1 VTTTAHALLRDR
13 RHWRGATR
21 GLGLTP
27 DGALELMRIPAPAD
41 GKTIEVPTAYP
52 CARERSGLAPG
63 PGNSLFVA
71 DTAHDRI
78 LYVDGRCSARAWLPS
93 ADAHPQSTPGHF
105 AAPCGLATDA
115 DGLWV
120 ADHGNDRL
128 QHLAFPRLE
137 PNLAHAVRG
146 PAAIAVDA
154 QARLLVIGGAPPR
167 LRRILPGG
175 EPDDAF
181 DELIARAPL
190 AEPHAVAVSATGE
203 LLVSDTMTNTVSV
216 FNSDGSLIATLAG
229 PGGWL
234 PGAVACAGTRSYVAD
249 ASTGRILVFE
259 HRSLQGRIES
269 FRGPVS
275 ALVVAADGALFVK
288 PGLDERYFLL
298 ANDHAH
304 ASEGEL
310 RAGPF
315 DAGED
320 QAWERAWMEAAV
332 PSAAAVAFE
341 VALQPMPIKPPPS
354 AWRTLPGMDALLAQP
369 PYESGRYAWV
379 RVRLSSAASA
389 ATPVVHQIRFATA
402 AEDYMD
408 YLPLTYRLND
418 RDAFLARWLKLVR
431 GEFGRIEETIDLLSR
446 LADPELTPPAAIEWL
461 AQWLGM
467 ELPSVADEAQR
478 RGLIAQALQL
488 YARRGT
494 PRSIA
499 EFVELH
505 TGIRPS
511 IVEAFQTRRTWVLG
525 VSSRLDFDTRL
536 PPVSP
541 SGMVVPDAAPAGCCP
556 GPIGSA
562 VVGASGPLASY
573 QLGVPLFADEA
584 YRFCVVADA
593 YRVREPGVLDELQR
607 IVDRE
612 KPAHTDYRLELI
624 APGLR
629 VGFQSR
635 IGIDAVIGDESHGA
649 LDQALLGLNSRLRG
663 DDVARVGNVS
673 LGGPLTLR

>member
-1 VTTTAHALLRDR
+1 
-13 RHWRGATR
+13 
-21 GLGLTP
+21 
-27 DGALELMRIPAPAD
+27 M
-41 GKTIEVPTAYP
+41 
-52 CARERSGLAPG
+52 
-63 PGNSLFVA
+63 
-71 DTAHDRI
+71 
-78 LYVDGRCSARAWLPS
+78 
-93 ADAHPQSTPGHF
+93 
-105 AAPCGLATDA
+105 
-115 DGLWV
+115 
-120 ADHGNDRL
+120 
-128 QHLAFPRLE
+128 
-137 PNLAHAVRG
+137 
-146 PAAIAVDA
+146 
-154 QARLLVIGGAPPR
+154 
-167 LRRILPGG
+167 
-175 EPDDAF
+175 
-181 DELIARAPL
+181 
-190 AEPHAVAVSATGE
+190 
-203 LLVSDTMTNTVSV
+203 
-216 FNSDGSLIATLAG
+216 
-229 PGGWL
+229 
-234 PGAVACAGTRSYVAD
+234 
-249 ASTGRILVFE
+249 
-259 HRSLQGRIES
+259 
-269 FRGPVS
+269 
-275 ALVVAADGALFVK
+275 
-288 PGLDERYFLL
+288 
-298 ANDHAH
+298 
-304 ASEGEL
+304 
-310 RAGPF
+310 
-315 DAGED
+315 
-320 QAWERAWMEAAV
+320 
-332 PSAAAVAFE
+332 
-341 VALQPMPIKPPPS
+341 
-354 AWRTLPGMDALLAQP
+354 LAQP

-431 GEFGRIEETIDLLSR
+431 GEFGRIEETVDLLSR

-525 VSSRLDFDTRL
+525 SVIAARLRYAAAAGLAFRNGCTRCSTGRVLPWPHRQCSRGGERAAGFVSARRT
-536 PPVSP
+536 
-541 SGMVVPDAAPAGCCP
+541 A
-556 GPIGSA
+556 
-562 VVGASGPLASY
+562 
-573 QLGVPLFADEA
+573 FADEA

>member
-1 VTTTAHALLRDR
+1 MTTAHAMLRDR
-13 RHWRGATR
+13 RHWRGETR
-21 GLGLTP
+21 SLGLTP
-27 DGALELMRIPAPAD
+27 DGALELMRIPAPVD
-41 GKTIEVPTAYP
+41 GKAIEVPTAYP
-52 CARERSGLAPG
+52 CPRERSGLAFG
-63 PGNSLFVA
+63 PGGSLFVA

-78 LYVDGRCSARAWLPS
+78 LYIDARCSAQAWLPR
-93 ADAHPQSTPGHF
+93 ADAHPRNAPGHF
-105 AAPCGLATDA
+105 ASPCGLAVDA

-120 ADHGNDRL
+120 ADRGNDRL
-128 QHLAFPRLE
+128 QHLAFPGLE

-146 PAAIAVDA
+146 PAAIAFDA

-175 EPDDAF
+175 QADDAF
-181 DELIARAPL
+181 GELIARAPL
-190 AEPHAVAVSATGE
+190 TAPHAVAVSATGE

-216 FNSDGSLIATLAG
+216 FNSDGSFIATLAG
-229 PGGWL
+229 PTGWL
-234 PGAVACAGTRSYVAD
+234 PGAVACTGTRTYVAD

-269 FRGPVS
+269 FRGPVT
-275 ALVVAADGALFVK
+275 ALAVAADRALFVK
-288 PGLDERYFLL
+288 PGLDERTFLL
-298 ANDHAH
+298 TNDHAH

-320 QAWERAWMEAAV
+320 QVWERAWMDAAV
-332 PSAAAVAFE
+332 PSAAALEFE
-341 VALQPMPIKPPPS
+341 VALQPVPIEPAPS
-354 AWRTLPGMDALLAQP
+354 AWRTIPGTDALLAQP
-369 PYESGRYAWV
+369 LYESGRFAWV
-379 RVRLSSAASA
+379 RVKLSSTSPAV
-389 ATPVVHQIRFATA
+389 TPLVRQVRFATA
-402 AEDYMD
+402 AEDFMD

-418 RDAFLARWLKLVR
+418 RDAFLSRWLKLVR
-431 GEFGRIEETIDLLSR
+431 GEFGRIEEAIDLLSR
-446 LADPELTPPAAIEWL
+446 LSDPEFVPPAAIEWL

-467 ELPSVADEAQR
+467 ELPSLADEAQR
-478 RGLIAQALQL
+478 RGLIAQALQR

-499 EFVELH
+499 DFVELH
-505 TGIRPS
+505 TGIRPA
-511 IVEAFQTRRTWVLG
+511 IVEAFEMRRSWVLG

-536 PPVSP
+536 PPLSP
-541 SGMVVPDAAPAGCCP
+541 TGMVVPDPAASGCCP

-584 YRFCVVADA
+584 YRFCVVTDA

-607 IVDRE
+607 IVERE
-612 KPAHTDYRLELI
+612 KPAHTDYRVELI
-624 APGLR
+624 VPGLR

-635 IGIDAVIGDESHGA
+635 IGIETVIGDAARSV
-649 LDQALLGLNSRLRG
+649 LDQALLGFDSRLAAG
-663 DDVARVGNVS
+663 DVPRVGNAL
-673 LGGPLTLR
+673 LGSTLTLS